1 VRQKFPQARVA
12 ESAPASGA
20 QRKSNKPAS
29 PATTVGKD
37 TPLDWIGAEVNGLR
51 KARGYSLQDLAQ
63 KCGKSVGYLS
73 QLERGMSTPTIGA
86 LHNVAEALGVQ
97 TSWFFPQGE
106 VAEPSEGGV
115 IVRRQRRR
123 QLAFDSGIRDYL
135 LSPNLSGRIE
145 LLWSVMEPGADSGEA
160 YHHQGEEAGVV
171 IRGALELWVNGIRL
185 IPDRINETQFSRRLY
200 VQQGGSVTSFRKGQ
214 RKFNPETEN
223 RTRSASVPAP
233 IRGRAKWNALGSAR

>member
-1 VRQKFPQARVA
+1 VQLISHYGLICKEKDGPAFYMGISISLAEDACTGPQCRYFTLFLVLRLVWLRKKAVRQKFPQARVA
-12 ESAPASGA
+12 KSAPASGA

-29 PATTVGKD
+29 LATTVGKD
-37 TPLDWIGAEVNGLR
+37 SPLDWIGAEVNGLR

-135 LSPNLSGRIE
+135 LSPNLSGRI
-145 LLWSVMEPGADSGEA
+145 
-160 YHHQGEEAGVV
+160 
-171 IRGALELWVNGIRL
+171 
-185 IPDRINETQFSRRLY
+185 
-200 VQQGGSVTSFRKGQ
+200 
-214 RKFNPETEN
+214 
-223 RTRSASVPAP
+223 
-233 IRGRAKWNALGSAR
+233 